1 MILKSLTVSGFKNVK
16 STCLDFTSK
25 TLAVVSPNNYGKSNL
40 LEALTF
46 ATDFISAG
54 TKQRTMMMSW
64 IDGIPIVKGL
74 DSSPFQFDMEFELP
88 NQEEYRF
95 VHYGFTFL
103 WYRDDKTGQKIIDER
118 LEMRPTESVRYSAYL
133 KRSSNQYRKGKSTN
147 AFRNLMLDSN
157 TLAIDVLP
165 SIKDL
170 EYGPIIQAVREFEY
184 RVCDTLDVKERF
196 QPDSTS

>member
-103 WYRDDKTGQKIIDER
+103 LYHVFPLLNTDKVIICGN
-118 LEMRPTESVRYSAYL
+118 LTAPKMKHFSVACKSVSRHYNRKQHSAYL
-133 KRSSNQYRKGKSTN
+133 AQGVQPARRCVRSEKREIYHVGHQDHSYYLPEGK
-147 AFRNLMLDSN
+147 A
-157 TLAIDVLP
+157 A
-165 SIKDL
+165 
-170 EYGPIIQAVREFEY
+170 G
-184 RVCDTLDVKERF
+184 RV
-196 QPDSTS
+196 

>member
-64 IDGIPIVKGL
+64 IDGIPIVK
-74 DSSPFQFDMEFELP
+74 
-88 NQEEYRF
+88 
-95 VHYGFTFL
+95 
-103 WYRDDKTGQKIIDER
+103 
-118 LEMRPTESVRYSAYL
+118 
-133 KRSSNQYRKGKSTN
+133 
-147 AFRNLMLDSN
+147 
-157 TLAIDVLP
+157 
-165 SIKDL
+165 
-170 EYGPIIQAVREFEY
+170 
-184 RVCDTLDVKERF
+184 
-196 QPDSTS
+196 

>member
-95 VHYGFTFL
+95 VHYGFTFCGTVMIK
-103 WYRDDKTGQKIIDER
+103 RDRR
-118 LEMRPTESVRYSAYL
+118 L
-133 KRSSNQYRKGKSTN
+133 
-147 AFRNLMLDSN
+147 
-157 TLAIDVLP
+157 
-165 SIKDL
+165 
-170 EYGPIIQAVREFEY
+170 
-184 RVCDTLDVKERF
+184 
-196 QPDSTS
+196 